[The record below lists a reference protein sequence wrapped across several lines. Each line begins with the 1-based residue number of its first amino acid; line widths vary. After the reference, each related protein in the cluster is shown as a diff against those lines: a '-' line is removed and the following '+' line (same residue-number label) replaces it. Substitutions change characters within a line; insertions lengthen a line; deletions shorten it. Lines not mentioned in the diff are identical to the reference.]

1 MTIMQIIL
9 LGASAFFAFKIY
21 EHMQGLQDPDGSED
35 TNAQVEEKIDI
46 DALVEEADKAYD
58 AGRLLEARELLQKAH
73 AHDSNIPE
81 LANRLGFVLSAMGNH
96 DEALKLYSHS
106 LSLQEEDVTHLAIA
120 SQLKALGRLD
130 EAADHYKRAI
140 ELDPE
145 YEVTYFNYANLLVDM
160 KRVAEA
166 KLMYEKA
173 LEVEPGLEAAQE
185 ELDKLN
191 GK

>member
-21 EHMQGLQDPDGSED
+21 EHVQGLQERDGMADEPE
-35 TNAQVEEKIDI
+35 VIEEHVDI

-73 AHDSNIPE
+73 NHDSSVPE
-81 LANRLGFVLSAMGNH
+81 LANRLGFVLSAMGNNE
-96 DEALKLYSHS
+96 EALKLYSHS

-120 SQLKALGRLD
+120 SQLKVLGRLD

-145 YEVTYFNYANLLVDM
+145 YEVSYFNYANLLVDM

-166 KLMYEKA
+166 KMMYEKA

>member
-1 MTIMQIIL
+1 MTVMQIIL
-9 LGASAFFAFKIY
+9 LAASAFFAFKIY
-21 EHMQGLQDPDGSED
+21 EHMQGLQDPDGSEAV
-35 TNAQVEEKIDI
+35 NEPEVEQVNI

-58 AGRLLEARELLQKAH
+58 DGRLLEARELLQKAH
-73 AHDSNIPE
+73 AHDSSIPE

-96 DEALKLYSHS
+96 DEALKLYNHS

-145 YEVTYFNYANLLVDM
+145 YEVTYFNYANLLVEM
-160 KRVAEA
+160 KRNAEA
-166 KLMYEKA
+166 KIMYEKA
-173 LEVEPGLEAAQE
+173 LEIEPTLEAAQE

>member
-21 EHMQGLQDPDGSED
+21 EHMQGLQDSDGSESM
-35 TNAQVEEKIDI
+35 NEQIEEQVNI

-73 AHDSNIPE
+73 AYDNSIPE
-81 LANRLGFVLSAMGNH
+81 LANRLGFVLSAMGNNE
-96 DEALKLYSHS
+96 DALKLYNHS

-120 SQLKALGRLD
+120 SQLKTLGRLD
-130 EAADHYKRAI
+130 EAAEHYKRAI

-145 YEVTYFNYANLLVDM
+145 YEVTYFNYANLLVEM
-160 KRVAEA
+160 KRIAEA
-166 KLMYEKA
+166 KMMYEKA
-173 LEVEPGLEAAQE
+173 LEVEPELEAAKE
-185 ELDKLN
+185 ELEKLN
-191 GK
+191 G

>member
-9 LGASAFFAFKIY
+9 LAASAFFAFKIY
-21 EHMQGLQDPDGSED
+21 EHMQGLQDPDGGED
-35 TNAQVEEKIDI
+35 TNDVKEERIDI

-58 AGRLLEARELLQKAH
+58 DGRLLEARELLQKAH
-73 AHDSNIPE
+73 AHDSSIPE

-96 DEALKLYSHS
+96 DEALKLYNHS

-145 YEVTYFNYANLLVDM
+145 YEVTYFNYANLLVEM
-160 KRVAEA
+160 KRIAEA
-166 KLMYEKA
+166 KMMYEKA
-173 LEVEPGLEAAQE
+173 LEIEPELEAAKE
-185 ELDKLN
+185 ELEKLN
-191 GK
+191 G

>member
-21 EHMQGLQDPDGSED
+21 EHMQGLQDPDGSESM
-35 TNAQVEEKIDI
+35 NEQIEEQVNI
-46 DALVEEADKAYD
+46 DALVDEADRAYD

-73 AHDSNIPE
+73 NHDSNIPE
-81 LANRLGFVLSAMGNH
+81 LANRLGFVLSSMGNNE
-96 DEALKLYSHS
+96 EALKLYNHS

-120 SQLKALGRLD
+120 SQLKTLGRLD
-130 EAADHYKRAI
+130 EAAEHYKRAI

-145 YEVTYFNYANLLVDM
+145 YEVTYFNYANLLVEM
-160 KRVAEA
+160 KRIAEA
-166 KLMYEKA
+166 KMMYEKA
-173 LEVEPGLEAAQE
+173 LEIEPELEAAQE
-185 ELDKLN
+185 ELDRLN

>member
-21 EHMQGLQDPDGSED
+21 EHMQGLQDPDGTED
-35 TNAQVEEKIDI
+35 VQEQVEEQVNI

-58 AGRLLEARELLQKAH
+58 AGRLLEARELLQQ
-73 AHDSNIPE
+73 AHDHDNSIPE
-81 LANRLGFVLSAMGNH
+81 LANRLGFILSAMGNYA
-96 DEALKLYSHS
+96 EALKLYNHS

-120 SQLKALGRLD
+120 SQLKVLGRLD

-145 YEVTYFNYANLLVDM
+145 YEVTYFNYANLLVEM
-160 KRVAEA
+160 KRNAEA
-166 KLMYEKA
+166 KMMYEKA
-173 LEVEPGLEAAQE
+173 LEIEPTLEAAQE

>member
-21 EHMQGLQDPDGSED
+21 EHMQGLQDSDGSE
-35 TNAQVEEKIDI
+35 NMNEQIEEQVNI

-73 AHDSNIPE
+73 AYDNSIPE
-81 LANRLGFVLSAMGNH
+81 LANRLGFVLSAMGNNE
-96 DEALKLYSHS
+96 DALKLYNHS

-120 SQLKALGRLD
+120 SQLKTLGRLD
-130 EAADHYKRAI
+130 EAAEHYKRAI

-145 YEVTYFNYANLLVDM
+145 YEVTYFNYANLLVEM

-166 KLMYEKA
+166 KMMYEKA
-173 LEVEPGLEAAQE
+173 LEIEPELEAAQE
-185 ELDKLN
+185 ELDRLN

>member
-21 EHMQGLQDPDGSED
+21 EHMQGLQDSDGSED
-35 TNAQVEEKIDI
+35 TNEQVEEQINI

-73 AHDSNIPE
+73 AHDSSIPE

-96 DEALKLYSHS
+96 DEALKLYNHS
-106 LSLQEEDVTHLAIA
+106 LTLQEEDVTHLAIA
-120 SQLKALGRLD
+120 SQLKALERFD

-145 YEVTYFNYANLLVDM
+145 YEVTYFNYANLLVEM
-160 KRVAEA
+160 KRIAEA
-166 KLMYEKA
+166 KMMYEKA
-173 LEVEPGLEAAQE
+173 LEIEPELEAAQE
-185 ELDKLN
+185 ELDRLN